1 MIHRRFLC
9 AVFALAL
16 VLTACSADSGET
28 STEPPKRLGT
38 VRTADG
44 STVNRAAASALE
56 DMASS
61 MAQMATSISDL
72 QSQVDILNSSI
83 AELEKKQAETASSLA
98 DAEKRA
104 ESESDKSD
112 SDSSSDSS
120 SSSSSEEE
128 KDEPKETGAP
138 KVPDVSQKLT
148 QAKRSNSDSQLW
160 LQIPGTSINDV
171 VVRGSNN
178 TAYSKRDWMGN
189 LVSEQRQENAVV
201 LDFECAVGA
210 GTAAVMPQNTVIYGV
225 NFGTWLTAAERSGWG
240 DFYQEHYNAQTG
252 EMVYNTAA
260 EEEKAAELVAAC
272 ERLTLDDPNGA
283 KFSQLLKFTDIDF
296 ARKTPYIYLTSSAED
311 LIYEV
316 FAVSYTSS
324 NVDPPYNLASYSDT
338 YFMSLVEDMQE
349 KSIYDYDVDV
359 SHDDKILTL
368 VTDTFRYAGRRDV
381 YGARAKFIVM
391 ARLMQDDDTYHDGA
405 SLTANTA
412 PAGPQFA

>member
-1 MIHRRFLC
+1 MIYRRFLC
-9 AVFALAL
+9 AVSVLAL
-16 VLTACSADSGET
+16 ILSACSADSGET

-61 MAQMATSISDL
+61 MAQMAVSISDL
-72 QSQVDILNSSI
+72 QSQVDTLNSSI

-98 DAEKRA
+98 EAEKRA
-104 ESESDKSD
+104 ESAS
-112 SDSSSDSS
+112 SDSSASDSSS

-128 KDEPKETGAP
+128 KDEPKETDAP

-148 QAKRSNSDSQLW
+148 QAKRSNTDSQLW

-225 NFGTWLTAAERSGWG
+225 NFGTWLTAAQRSGWS

-252 EMVYNTAA
+252 EMVYNSAA
-260 EEEKAAELVAAC
+260 EEEEASELAAAC
-272 ERLTLDDPNGA
+272 ERLTLDNPNGA

-338 YFMSLVEDMQE
+338 YFMNLIEDMQE

-381 YGARAKFIVM
+381 YGARAKFVVM
-391 ARLMQDDDTYHDGA
+391 ARLMQDGDTYHDGA
-405 SLTANTA
+405 SLTANAA
-412 PAGPQFA
+412 PVGPEFS